1 VPPCFRCVC
10 GFVSDT
16 PHDPPTHLRAA
27 RASLPPGQR
36 MLVALGYQGVHSRV
50 GRVGC
55 EGLWGG
61 GSQVSKVQRGH
72 VGQDGVGMQA
82 THALQCRQCL
92 VLHLLP
98 VPVACRVWRGRGGG
112 RGEVADVA
120 DGSVVQW
127 SRPYGWVLACGVASG
142 FCVVLPGKNQSHVRR
157 EGVPGAHG
165 VLGVAGWF
173 CSACEAQRTHMRA
186 ERPCIQVQCMECA
199 VYGRRDYPRPRWMK
213 IYIGCMRGGC
223 PSYTQLQCVSHMG
236 PPGWRSGCVMVALLY
251 GNQASAVPFAGKQ
264 AVCALHL
271 WMA

>member
-1 VPPCFRCVC
+1 MPPCFRCVC

-112 RGEVADVA
+112 GGKLPTLQTAV
-120 DGSVVQW
+120 W
-127 SRPYGWVLACGVASG
+127 CSG
-142 FCVVLPGKNQSHVRR
+142 
-157 EGVPGAHG
+157 
-165 VLGVAGWF
+165 AGP
-173 CSACEAQRTHMRA
+173 M
-186 ERPCIQVQCMECA
+186 
-199 VYGRRDYPRPRWMK
+199 
-213 IYIGCMRGGC
+213 GGC
-223 PSYTQLQCVSHMG
+223 LHVVWQVGFVLFCQGKTNHM
-236 PPGWRSGCVMVALLY
+236 
-251 GNQASAVPFAGKQ
+251 
-264 AVCALHL
+264 
-271 WMA
+271 

>member
-1 VPPCFRCVC
+1 MPPCFRCVC

-27 RASLPPGQR
+27 ACLAATWTADAGGAGVPRCTAGWGELAVKASG
-36 MLVALGYQGVHSRV
+36 
-50 GRVGC
+50 
-55 EGLWGG
+55 
-61 GSQVSKVQRGH
+61 
-72 VGQDGVGMQA
+72 GVGGPRSPKSIGDMWGK
-82 THALQCRQCL
+82 TGLGCRPPMHCSVDSAWCCTCYL
-92 VLHLLP
+92 FLLP
-98 VPVACRVWRGRGGG
+98 VGCGVVGGGG

-142 FCVVLPGKNQSHVRR
+142 FCVVLPGNNQSHVRR

-251 GNQASAVPFAGKQ
+251 GNQAT
-264 AVCALHL
+264 
-271 WMA
+271 